1 MLRLARDVC
10 RRLWLVSLLLL
21 AAAHVAA
28 AGALWVGPD
37 VDGDGPDDRPEFD
50 RPDPSAPR
58 GRLSAAHVTIVVRG
72 DRLRVALLAPRNL
85 DDGASS
91 PDSGAS
97 TQLALPP
104 RSPQPSAPRR
114 LATHLLS
121 DRARPAS
128 ACLCASFSPRP
139 PPRTPELQFARV

>member
-1 MLRLARDVC
+1 MLRLVRDVC

-28 AGALWVGPD
+28 AGALSVGPD
-37 VDGDGPDDRPEFD
+37 VDGDGQDDRAEFD
-50 RPDPSAPR
+50 RPEPSAPR
-58 GRLSAAHVTIVVRG
+58 GRLSAAHVTIVLRG
-72 DRLRVALLAPRNL
+72 EGPRVGPAAQDR
-85 DDGASS
+85 DEGASS
-91 PDSGAS
+91 TDSAAS
-97 TQLALPP
+97 TQLGLPP
-104 RSPQPSAPRR
+104 RSAHAARTRQ
-114 LATHLLS
+114 LATRPLS